1 MIKKVVVGISLLFI
15 VGIVFSN
22 ESEKNIIVKIGK
34 QTFTLKDFEESLN
47 QTKINLNTLSPDFKK
62 RMLDQF
68 VREKLFAAAAKNTKT
83 TMTEEQEKN
92 LERFRQ
98 MYLISNYI
106 NKLMKESPVTDTEI
120 KQTYDRAPNQ
130 YRKPER
136 RKLRHII
143 VSDEEKAKEILQKL
157 KNGANFEELASQ
169 NNIDATKQRGGD
181 LNWAQ
186 KGIFVKE
193 FEDVAFSL
201 KKGEISGIV
210 KTQFGYHIVRVD
222 DIEESKQRTFPE
234 VQQEIRRKL
243 EEQKI
248 LNLEQQLK
256 KKYNV
261 QVDYSLLESLKSG
274 N

>member
-1 MIKKVVVGISLLFI
+1 MIKKVTVGIIILLFI
-15 VGIVFSN
+15 VGIAFSKG
-22 ESEKNIIVKIGK
+22 SEKNVVVKIGK
-34 QTFTLKDFEESLN
+34 QTFTYKDFEESLN
-47 QTKINLNTLSPDFKK
+47 QKINLNNLSPDFKK

-68 VREKLFAAAAKNTKT
+68 VREKLFVAAAKDAGTKI
-83 TMTEEQEKN
+83 TEEQEKT
-92 LERFRQ
+92 LEKFRQ
-98 MYLISNYI
+98 MYLIRNYI
-106 NKLMKESPVTDTEI
+106 SKILKESPVTDTEV
-120 KQTYDRAPNQ
+120 KQTYDRNPNQ
-130 YRKPER
+130 YRTLER

-181 LNWAQ
+181 LGWAQ
-186 KGIFVKE
+186 KGVFVKE

-210 KTQFGYHIVRVD
+210 KTQFGYHIIRVD
-222 DIEESKQRTFPE
+222 DIEESKQRTFLE

-243 EEQKI
+243 EKQKI

-261 QVDYSLLESLKSG
+261 QVNYSLLEPLKGG